1 MPLQNLAE
9 DRCRHF
15 RLTKE
20 LLTSKKLYS
29 GHFVLSPS
37 GKTREEKFFLYQF
50 PFTFFFHLTLYWFFK
65 TFVYLAALGLSWGM
79 QDLVPWSGIEPRDPW
94 TGRLESATGPP
105 GKSLPFT
112 CETNLSFLVLLSPL
126 TWGQKQFA
134 PSNCT
139 PPAFSAQAADF
150 GVQAAYSS
158 SMSSRQT
165 QLFCTWPWHRINA
178 VSFLFQWTACFSGL
192 RLWGNSLSQTTDLS
206 RLSGLLPVPLLVFL
220 RWSHTL
226 SPPCPS
232 YTPAQPWLMAY
243 IRSINTNHPVMTAWN
258 TVLTRI
264 LKLSLSLVGK
274 NSLNLISG
282 VCHGL
287 GRKGVDTHVWYSLSL
302 HQHFKSL
309 FPWPYINCLVLFFKS
324 SFSSHI
330 FLLDV
335 QCHFSPW

>member
-1 MPLQNLAE
+1 MQSVWVPVPPPQKRNWNPMPLQNLAE

-192 RLWGNSLSQTTDLS
+192 RLWGNRLCQVTRLVSLAPWGSWKTRPFSVFVSDLAPGRSLS
-206 RLSGLLPVPLLVFL
+206 
-220 RWSHTL
+220 
-226 SPPCPS
+226 
-232 YTPAQPWLMAY
+232 
-243 IRSINTNHPVMTAWN
+243 
-258 TVLTRI
+258 
-264 LKLSLSLVGK
+264 
-274 NSLNLISG
+274 
-282 VCHGL
+282 
-287 GRKGVDTHVWYSLSL
+287 
-302 HQHFKSL
+302 
-309 FPWPYINCLVLFFKS
+309 
-324 SFSSHI
+324 
-330 FLLDV
+330 
-335 QCHFSPW
+335 